1 MFYTTDFDRHM
12 DTIFGGLHQPL
23 WKTVKTVSDQITEY
37 HYEDGV
43 LEMALPGFSKKDLQI
58 EVEGNMLRI
67 SAEVKEENE
76 TLFKK
81 SFKRS
86 FKIPGDFDGES
97 ATATMSEGVLRVEL
111 GKKVE
116 PKKIKVS

>member
-1 MFYTTDFDRHM
+1 MFYATNFDKHM
-12 DTIFGGLHQPL
+12 DTIFGGLHEPL

-37 HYEDGV
+37 HYSNGV
-43 LEMALPGFSKKDLQI
+43 LEMALPGFSKKDLEI

-67 SAEVKEENE
+67 SAEVAEENE

-86 FKIPGDFDGES
+86 FKIPSDVDGES
-97 ATATMSEGVLRVEL
+97 ASASMSEGILKIEF